1 MKQDSVLW
9 LVFIF
14 LVLLVIFRKPVKQ
27 SIDMTKKVLSRGYRN
42 NNPGNIVLTPG
53 SMWQGEIVGTDKR
66 FKTFSSMEYG
76 YRAIFVTLNSYINK
90 GYNTIE
96 KIINRYAPPHE
107 NETTSYAATVSR
119 LTGIP
124 QTTPVSFLNPDNII
138 KIVRA
143 ISYVEN
149 GIVPDDSQIN
159 KGYELYKS

>member
-1 MKQDSVLW
+1 
-9 LVFIF
+9 
-14 LVLLVIFRKPVKQ
+14 
-27 SIDMTKKVLSRGYRN
+27 
-42 NNPGNIVLTPG
+42 
-53 SMWQGEIVGTDKR
+53 
-66 FKTFSSMEYG
+66 MEYG